1 MDKTVAIK
9 TELNA
14 FCHEIGNN
22 SNLVQG
28 SGGNISFKHN
38 DTLLIKASG
47 TKLGDAKSKNIFVAV
62 ALSDLLSKLKK
73 SQHDVTPKIIGH
85 NRLRPSIE
93 TSMHAIMKQKVVLHI
108 HQVDALA
115 QLIQASNNLKS
126 LVDASGRL
134 KSLYVKYTNPGVD
147 LANSIKLQLNDHDE
161 INCLLLENHGIV
173 LAADS
178 IEDIRSLLTIFLKA
192 AALNENKVKFLQ
204 QYPCDILCDD
214 GELYTAINEKKLHS
228 LALDRSLYKR
238 VINDWAICPDH
249 VVFLGEQANRFSNVK
264 AVQRNLSFKL
274 KPSLLFVENVGVYI
288 NQNFTSAQMDQLT
301 CYYDVMVRIPKQD
314 KVRCIS
320 KMDIDF
326 LMTWDAEK
334 HRQNLAKQ

>member
-1 MDKTVAIK
+1 M
-9 TELNA
+9 
-14 FCHEIGNN
+14 
-22 SNLVQG
+22 
-28 SGGNISFKHN
+28 
-38 DTLLIKASG
+38 
-47 TKLGDAKSKNIFVAV
+47 
-62 ALSDLLSKLKK
+62 
-73 SQHDVTPKIIGH
+73 
-85 NRLRPSIE
+85 
-93 TSMHAIMKQKVVLHI
+93 
-108 HQVDALA
+108 
-115 QLIQASNNLKS
+115 
-126 LVDASGRL
+126 
-134 KSLYVKYTNPGVD
+134 D